1 MPGPSEDAGENP
13 RDGCNL
19 GGIME
24 SVVALRPFVPSKDF
38 EQSIAFYQALGFV
51 ETLRDDSIA
60 ILKLE
65 SFSFI
70 LQKFYAK
77 NLAEN
82 FMMQLMVR
90 NVDEWWQRID
100 ADRLVA
106 DFGIAPPRPPAMQ
119 PWGMKV
125 GFLVDPAGVLW
136 HVAESRF

>member
-1 MPGPSEDAGENP
+1 
-13 RDGCNL
+13 
-19 GGIME
+19 ME
-24 SVVALRPFVPSKDF
+24 CVVALRPFVPSKDF

-51 ETLRDDSIA
+51 KTLQDDSIA

-82 FMMQLMVR
+82 FMMQLLVR
-90 NVDEWWQRID
+90 NVDEWWQRVD
-100 ADRLVA
+100 TGRLVT
-106 DFGIAPPRPPAMQ
+106 DFGVTPPRPPSMQ

-125 GFLVDPAGVLW
+125 GFLFDPAGVLW
-136 HVAESRF
+136 HVAETIF